1 MNAELC
7 CEKNHKP
14 KKDGGY
20 SRRIIS
26 KLISNRQNYTHN
38 YCTVIKKNNT
48 L

>member
-1 MNAELC
+1 MPSC
-7 CEKNHKP
+7 VVKKNHKP
-14 KKDGGY
+14 NKDGGY